1 MTFAR
6 SASVLPAL
14 PPLYNRT
21 KFAMLLSSVS
31 DDPDL
36 RSHSDDDRQ
45 GPISTMSYR
54 IHTTRLYIGP
64 VMTSRILVV
73 EDDKRLAATLE
84 RVLTA
89 AGHQVDLMGDG
100 LAALRRSRQQR
111 VHRVLLYIIL
121 PRLAAG

>member
-1 MTFAR
+1 MFVPTW
-6 SASVLPAL
+6 
-14 PPLYNRT
+14 
-21 KFAMLLSSVS
+21 S
-31 DDPDL
+31 DDPGL

-54 IHTTRLYIGP
+54 IHTNRLYIGP

-89 AGHQVDLMGDG
+89 EGYQVELVGDG
-100 LAALRRSRQQR
+100 LERLRRGREER
-111 VHRVLLYIIL
+111 LRPVV
-121 PRLAAG
+121 LAATSPRPT